1 MKGPEVASKAQHLFF
16 DFMTRIVK
24 FDELATVGSRLI
36 AGFRGELESLR
47 RPPLV
52 KTSEVVERIIEANG
66 TERMKRYVEAGCR
79 PVDTAVQNINKL
91 NACIRGLQDNLAGV
105 KQLLHE
111 LEYLTVDVAGILT
124 SINETSHSSLHKS
137 ICFDKVVQLSM
148 LHYSLRSF
156 LDEAELYHYQC
167 LQISEYAVMM
177 RIVLNMYE
185 LDYKMQEKVVESLNY
200 NSSSGE
206 LDSYCLMSDL
216 RPYINEQI
224 LHQAWRFIPENY
236 QQSPNT

>member
-137 ICFDKVVQLSM
+137 ICFDK
-148 LHYSLRSF
+148 
-156 LDEAELYHYQC
+156 DEAELYHYQC